1 MILSLIKINPHPRTR
16 REILDI
22 LRNAE
27 CVVRTKSGCLGAS
40 VYLKRFEEELILYL
54 EHWQSREEFE
64 QHVRSSQ
71 YDRILAALDLA
82 SAPPEIEFFEN
93 DDLLSG
99 MGVIRAIRNQ
109 VAGKEQVP
117 DQRKIT
123 SEKKEK

>member
-27 CVVRTKSGCLGAS
+27 YVVRTKPGCLGAS
-40 VYLKRFEEELILYL
+40 VYLKRFEEEVILYL

-82 SAPPEIEFFEN
+82 RDPPEIEFFEN
-93 DDLLSG
+93 DNLLSG
-99 MGVIRAIRNQ
+99 MEVIKAIRTL
-109 VAGKEQVP
+109 VAGKE
-117 DQRKIT
+117 
-123 SEKKEK
+123 